1 MPRPCQRRR
10 ESAAAQRKSKPNN
23 PKPSGPPP
31 IRHKARQKAI
41 HNARRGRGN
50 SRGNGRGG
58 GRGGQPSRNQRSD
71 NGFEGNGDFISLYSG
86 PGGSSFH
93 VLNRG
98 GSRSNPIALDEDDI
112 LEDGELMDSDLDSNS
127 DSDMDDSEDAD
138 SRNAGAL
145 TINVEVGQGARGRI
159 QRPVVMFPM
168 MQALAIYKTL
178 SSVGFPLLKTDRAR
192 YGMPEVDIV
201 PEGKAVQAINMMPK
215 VILGLPQYS
224 RVAFK
229 SNTIIGD
236 LHTTSENHS
245 TNSSHVSPSSAAMSR
260 QQSASTAT
268 SGASN
273 AARDYV
279 FNWGAHAGKRF
290 DEVPENYLRTIAGTP
305 FVLDKHPGVKE
316 AFDFHRPNMRR
327 KVPTERQQ
335 ATRDGAPV
343 QAPSRGRHQGT
354 RGKPS
359 KSWTTYT
366 FPTGAHAN
374 KKLNEVPENYLKTIE
389 GMAHVIDKWAGLK
402 EALLDYNARTGRQSK
417 LRP

>member
-10 ESAAAQRKSKPNN
+10 ESAAAQRKSKPSN

-58 GRGGQPSRNQRSD
+58 GHGGQPSRNQRSD
-71 NGFEGNGDFISLYSG
+71 NGFVGNEDFISFGSG
-86 PGGSSFH
+86 GNNFQ
-93 VLNRG
+93 VLNRA
-98 GSRSNPIALDEDDI
+98 GSRGNPIALDEDDI
-112 LEDGELMDSDLDSNS
+112 LEDGELMDSDFDSNS
-127 DSDMDDSEDAD
+127 DSDVDDSDDAD
-138 SRNAGAL
+138 FHNAGAL
-145 TINVEVGQGARGRI
+145 TINVEVDQGRRGKA

-168 MQALAIYKTL
+168 VRALAIYKSL
-178 SSVGFPLLKTDRAR
+178 SGSGFPLLHTTRAR
-192 YGMPEVDIV
+192 YGMPEVDAEPEVETVQIV
-201 PEGKAVQAINMMPK
+201 DLMPK
-215 VILGLPQYS
+215 VILDVPQYS
-224 RVAFK
+224 RVSFK
-229 SNTIIGD
+229 SDTVVGAE
-236 LHTTSENHS
+236 TASP
-245 TNSSHVSPSSAAMSR
+245 NSSYISPSSSAMSR

-268 SGASN
+268 SGVSN

-279 FNWGAHAGKRF
+279 FDWGAHAGKRF

-335 ATRDGAPV
+335 ATQNGAPV

-354 RGKPS
+354 RGKAS

-389 GMAHVIDKWAGLK
+389 GMAHVINKWAGLK

-417 LRP
+417 LKP